1 MAVLLLQ
8 QSCYLYLVGHL
19 HLYPTEL
26 LSLLPTSLRLHL
38 FAHLPAIDLHRMEQT
53 SLAEGIDTSSYWKE
67 LYQNFIIQSSVEQ
80 ETSVD
85 SKAIFLEALVDFSVD
100 PTTRKV
106 VNFKSVNCFCITRPT
121 VLVPLVSLP
130 LIIQSYMDYDII
142 TPVLVASGLE
152 VLCYTHMYIQPC
164 RFKSLYI
171 NDPWTSLL
179 DNVLTT
185 VKVLMNIFEI
195 YADTVS
201 HLYRRSGFSFVNEL
215 EKRGSNHDM
224 ISHFFK
230 EYRVY
235 IT

>member
-1 MAVLLLQ
+1 
-8 QSCYLYLVGHL
+8 
-19 HLYPTEL
+19 
-26 LSLLPTSLRLHL
+26 
-38 FAHLPAIDLHRMEQT
+38 
-53 SLAEGIDTSSYWKE
+53 
-67 LYQNFIIQSSVEQ
+67 
-80 ETSVD
+80 
-85 SKAIFLEALVDFSVD
+85 
-100 PTTRKV
+100 
-106 VNFKSVNCFCITRPT
+106 
-121 VLVPLVSLP
+121 
-130 LIIQSYMDYDII
+130 
-142 TPVLVASGLE
+142 
-152 VLCYTHMYIQPC
+152 MYIQPC

-201 HLYRRSGFSFVNEL
+201 HLYRRSGFSLVNELEKRGSNRDMDYDNIKPVLVASGLEVLCYTHMYIQPCRFKSLYRLNPWTSLLDNVLTTVKVLMNIFEIYADTVSHLYRRSGFSLVNEL

>member
-1 MAVLLLQ
+1 M
-8 QSCYLYLVGHL
+8 GHL

-26 LSLLPTSLRLHL
+26 LSLLPTSLQRHL

-53 SLAEGIDTSSYWKE
+53 SLAEGIDTSSYWEE

-80 ETSVD
+80 ESSVD
-85 SKAIFLEALVDFSVD
+85 RKAIFLEALVDFSVD

-106 VNFKSVNCFCITRPT
+106 VNFKSVNCFCITSPT

-130 LIIQSYMDYDII
+130 LIIQSHMDYDNIKS
-142 TPVLVASGLE
+142 VLVASGLE

-171 NDPWTSLL
+171 NDPWPSLL

-201 HLYRRSGFSFVNEL
+201 HLYRRSGFNLVNEL

-224 ISHFFK
+224 ISHFF
-230 EYRVY
+230 
-235 IT
+235 

>member
-1 MAVLLLQ
+1 MPNSLILIMAVLLLQ

-26 LSLLPTSLRLHL
+26 LSLLPTSLRRHH

-67 LYQNFIIQSSVEQ
+67 LYQNIIIQSSVEQ
-80 ETSVD
+80 ESRVDSKAIFLSVD

-106 VNFKSVNCFCITRPT
+106 VNFKSVNCFCITNPT
-121 VLVPLVSLP
+121 VLVPLVSLQ
-130 LIIQSYMDYDII
+130 LIIQSYMDYDNIKPI
-142 TPVLVASGLE
+142 LVASGLE

-164 RFKSLYI
+164 RYKSLYI

-185 VKVLMNIFEI
+185 VKVLMNIFDICLYCFAFVPKKWI
-195 YADTVS
+195 YPC
-201 HLYRRSGFSFVNEL
+201 E
-215 EKRGSNHDM
+215 
-224 ISHFFK
+224 
-230 EYRVY
+230 
-235 IT
+235 